1 MYHVRTQY
9 TFDTNMPEPSLPS
22 LLIVAD
28 SPEALTDLCGIS
40 LLERTR
46 RIVRQLGF
54 REATILSNSINSI
67 SEHLAR
73 QSWHG
78 GDVSPEFRERKGS
91 PVIVGD
97 VQNWLSTGRILV
109 VFADY
114 YCDGRLLQAM
124 AEATTNTVLMDSNPP
139 RNCAPLWKDLE
150 RRASGW
156 FCGMALLDQEWL
168 SKQDPRALLIDALL
182 LDAEAGRIASLDISR
197 QPTYVPDL
205 RKKLRPVCFPAPTP
219 QCRRLAEHL
228 LQDAAQSG
236 TLDIP
241 ALIHAP
247 IETWIASQIWK
258 TSIRP
263 NQITFATM
271 LVGLS
276 VTLLYATGRLWS
288 GTVLALIVGILD
300 GVDGKLARI
309 KVETTV
315 LGKLEHGLDYVV
327 EFSWWTALAHYFYAK
342 DQSPNAYLML
352 LLLFGS
358 DLVDRLAK
366 RSARKRSG
374 RSLDDVASFDRVVR
388 GVGGRR
394 NIYIWI
400 FTLGLVLGVP
410 ANAFVALCWWGAA
423 TAAVHLIR
431 ALQIG
436 RASSPTT
443 VRLD

>member
-1 MYHVRTQY
+1 MYHERTQY

-197 QPTYVPDL
+197 QQTYVPDL

-219 QCRRLAEHL
+219 QRVFVRRSTEHL
-228 LQDAAQSG
+228 PIRTAGLCPGPRLRWLSPACRCPDRVTPRSGCASSG
-236 TLDIP
+236 T
-241 ALIHAP
+241 
-247 IETWIASQIWK
+247 
-258 TSIRP
+258 
-263 NQITFATM
+263 
-271 LVGLS
+271 G
-276 VTLLYATGRLWS
+276 
-288 GTVLALIVGILD
+288 
-300 GVDGKLARI
+300 
-309 KVETTV
+309 
-315 LGKLEHGLDYVV
+315 
-327 EFSWWTALAHYFYAK
+327 
-342 DQSPNAYLML
+342 
-352 LLLFGS
+352 
-358 DLVDRLAK
+358 
-366 RSARKRSG
+366 
-374 RSLDDVASFDRVVR
+374 
-388 GVGGRR
+388 
-394 NIYIWI
+394 
-400 FTLGLVLGVP
+400 
-410 ANAFVALCWWGAA
+410 
-423 TAAVHLIR
+423 
-431 ALQIG
+431 
-436 RASSPTT
+436 
-443 VRLD
+443 